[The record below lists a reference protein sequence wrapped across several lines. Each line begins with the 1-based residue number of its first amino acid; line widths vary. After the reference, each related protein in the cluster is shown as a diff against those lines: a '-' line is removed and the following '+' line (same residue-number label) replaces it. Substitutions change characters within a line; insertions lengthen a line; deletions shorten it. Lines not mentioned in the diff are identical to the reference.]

1 MEDPRSNLSKTVEFV
16 SSYWARVGFQS
27 KNSTRSLTKLYLST
41 QQQIMKM
48 YTLHKYVKNV
58 IYMLQWLYGETQ
70 IDP

>member
-1 MEDPRSNLSKTVEFV
+1 MEDPKSNLSKTVEFV
-16 SSYWARVGFQS
+16 SSYWVRMGFQS

>member
-16 SSYWARVGFQS
+16 SSYWVRMGFQS

-48 YTLHKYVKNV
+48 YTLHKYIKNV
-58 IYMLQWLYGETQ
+58 IYMLRWLYGETQ